1 MRKPPF
7 SEDLEVSILQSLPE
21 IQRVQEMAEHYVFD
35 GEILWSKA
43 GKYAVKKEGNRLIV
57 YALKG
62 SKVPLEFFYWIQLLR
77 KGMTFIHASG
87 VVWNEEAF
95 IFPAWPEAGKTS
107 LVVTLLKKNKDLKFI
122 GDDMVIISSNGEV
135 YPYLRPFA
143 VYLTHRNLFSDY
155 FKKHPFSLFR
165 LRIGH
170 ALVKLGIYSRF
181 MRKFKIMEPLW
192 IPYNEIFPGRPP
204 AEKGKLSAVY
214 LLKKSNK
221 FALVPITVEEAVRSI
236 YLQLIYDLVAPT
248 LQDAIVLTYFG
259 FLDLF
264 GAIEEYYKILHSAL
278 ERSESIICCNIRNN
292 YDIYT
297 LANIIVNDLRNKLLT

>member
-1 MRKPPF
+1 M
-7 SEDLEVSILQSLPE
+7 DTI
-21 IQRVQEMAEHYVFD
+21 
-35 GEILWSKA
+35 
-43 GKYAVKKEGNRLIV
+43 
-57 YALKG
+57 
-62 SKVPLEFFYWIQLLR
+62 
-77 KGMTFIHASG
+77 
-87 VVWNEEAF
+87 
-95 IFPAWPEAGKTS
+95 
-107 LVVTLLKKNKDLKFI
+107 
-122 GDDMVIISSNGEV
+122 
-135 YPYLRPFA
+135 
-143 VYLTHRNLFSDY
+143 
-155 FKKHPFSLFR
+155 
-165 LRIGH
+165 
-170 ALVKLGIYSRF
+170 
-181 MRKFKIMEPLW
+181 
-192 IPYNEIFPGRPP
+192 NEIFPGRPP

>member
-143 VYLTHRNLFSDY
+143 VYLTHRNLFSRLLQ
-155 FKKHPFSLFR
+155 KASL
-165 LRIGH
+165 
-170 ALVKLGIYSRF
+170 
-181 MRKFKIMEPLW
+181 
-192 IPYNEIFPGRPP
+192 
-204 AEKGKLSAVY
+204 
-214 LLKKSNK
+214 
-221 FALVPITVEEAVRSI
+221 
-236 YLQLIYDLVAPT
+236 
-248 LQDAIVLTYFG
+248 
-259 FLDLF
+259 
-264 GAIEEYYKILHSAL
+264 
-278 ERSESIICCNIRNN
+278 
-292 YDIYT
+292 
-297 LANIIVNDLRNKLLT
+297 